1 MVRCSTPGL
10 TQLTS
15 QLNSIARGSHR
26 RRGRSKEEEERR
38 RERGHHLQHPNMSTA
53 QDLWCVRQ
61 DISQHKL
68 DTAFLRYSIPQIQ
81 PKSGRN
87 GVLPGC
93 GDQNRPLW
101 REDTRRDGVGS
112 TIQNTEVTRE
122 GNITFK
128 FNSFPTFL
136 YLSLFVL
143 LPPMTGHCLF
153 NTDFMKYK
161 LHSLFFLSNRCSSWQ
176 Y

>member
-1 MVRCSTPGL
+1 
-10 TQLTS
+10 
-15 QLNSIARGSHR
+15 
-26 RRGRSKEEEERR
+26 
-38 RERGHHLQHPNMSTA
+38 MSTA

-87 GVLPGC
+87 SVLPGC
-93 GDQNRPLW
+93 GDQNRSLW

-112 TIQNTEVTRE
+112 TVQNTEVTRE
-122 GNITFK
+122 GK
-128 FNSFPTFL
+128 KHLNSIHFQPF
-136 YLSLFVL
+136 YIYFISLFVL

-153 NTDFMKYK
+153 NTGFMKYK
-161 LHSLFFLSNRCSSWQ
+161 LHSLFFFLYQIGVQVGNINLEFSYQLEILRGQISISLNKHSKVVIGKHR
-176 Y
+176 